1 MCGNTWWL
9 RKVGA
14 KLLSV
19 LVIFLIFYSDI
30 PLDFHEWIR
39 AVAWKYLMCFLAG
52 INTKSFWNTT
62 EEKYIVPLRILYWFI
77 KSLVSPFVDID
88 LNFFDSSFSLFST
101 SRYFVLF
108 KITFL
113 FKFFSLLLKSVSFTK
128 LAISLFLAKFVSAN
142 LEAKFSDVL
151 NVLNSWVVIN
161 LSWSLSVVILF
172 SI

>member
-1 MCGNTWWL
+1 
-9 RKVGA
+9 
-14 KLLSV
+14 
-19 LVIFLIFYSDI
+19 
-30 PLDFHEWIR
+30 
-39 AVAWKYLMCFLAG
+39 MCFLAG
-52 INTKSFWNTT
+52 INTKSFWNTP

-113 FKFFSLLLKSVSFTK
+113 FKFFSLSLKSVSFTK
-128 LAISLFLAKFVSAN
+128 LAISLLLAKFVSAN
-142 LEAKFSDVL
+142 LEAKFSNVL

-161 LSWSLSVVILF
+161 LSWSWSVAISF